1 MTNYLF
7 LLALQSVTTE
17 SEGGLFDF
25 NATLPAIALEVIL
38 LMWILDSI
46 FYKPIGN
53 NIQNRHDY
61 INSQLKQ
68 ASDMLTKAD
77 QLTNRYESELAR
89 HKKAAQSTIMTAKK
103 EAEDTVNGRLKT
115 TRGRAETI
123 ITSAI
128 KDLQRQKQKVQ
139 TVLEKQ
145 VDWFSQRI
153 KGKLL
158 PEQELLQKKFIMNEE
173 SGISEVNKKS
183 SVLE

>member
-103 EAEDTVNGRLKT
+103 R
-115 TRGRAETI
+115 
-123 ITSAI
+123 S
-128 KDLQRQKQKVQ
+128 
-139 TVLEKQ
+139 
-145 VDWFSQRI
+145 
-153 KGKLL
+153 
-158 PEQELLQKKFIMNEE
+158 
-173 SGISEVNKKS
+173 
-183 SVLE
+183 